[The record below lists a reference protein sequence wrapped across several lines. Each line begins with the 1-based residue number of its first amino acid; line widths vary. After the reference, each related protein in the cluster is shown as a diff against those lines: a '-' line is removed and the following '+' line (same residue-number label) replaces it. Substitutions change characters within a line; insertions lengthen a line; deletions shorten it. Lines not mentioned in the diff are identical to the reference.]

1 VIERTRLPTPL
12 PHWIAVTDRPAP
24 RLRCAARD
32 EIPTQQ
38 LSLDQLLTPDHPA
51 RAVWD
56 FAQGLDLTHLYDRI
70 RATHGRPG
78 HPHVDPRILL
88 ALWLFATIDGVGT
101 ARELDRLCTS
111 HTAYRWLCGGV
122 SVNYHTL
129 ADFRVD
135 HHDWLN
141 ELLTNSV
148 AVLLHQNL
156 VTLNRVAQDGM
167 KVRASAG
174 ADTFRRQPTLE
185 RCLAQ
190 ARQQVELLARQAGE
204 GDAAVSQ
211 RQRAARRR
219 AACEKAHRIQR
230 ALDQMPALRASR
242 EAFKRGTADQARAST
257 TDPESRV
264 MKMPDGGFRPA
275 YNVQFATD
283 AGSGLIVDATAVDRG
298 TDNGLMGAC
307 VDRIAGRYGRAPR
320 EVLVDAGFG
329 SLEDIDRVMQA
340 HGTTTYAPVKNEKQL
355 KERGEDPYAPR
366 EGDTATV
373 REWRRRMGTESA
385 RAIYKHRSSSAEW
398 VNAGCRNRGLYRLVV
413 RGVEKVRCCALWQAL
428 AHNVMV
434 VWRAATR
441 QWHNPVAADDSGE

>member
-1 VIERTRLPTPL
+1 MYERTRSFAPL

-32 EIPTQQ
+32 EVPAQP
-38 LSLDQLLTPDHPA
+38 LSLDQILTPGHPA

-56 FAQGLDLTHLYDRI
+56 FAQRLDLSHLYDRI
-70 RATHGRPG
+70 KATEGRPG

-88 ALWLFATIDGVGT
+88 ALWLYATIDGIGT
-101 ARELDRLCTS
+101 ARGLDRLCS
-111 HTAYRWLCGGV
+111 EHTAYRWLCGGV

-141 ELLTNSV
+141 ELLTGSV
-148 AVLLHQNL
+148 AVLLHQEL

-174 ADTFRRQPTLE
+174 ADTFRRLPTLQD
-185 RCLAQ
+185 CLTQAQ
-190 ARQQVELLARQAGE
+190 EQVEALSRQADE
-204 GDAAVSQ
+204 SDAAVSQ
-211 RQRAARRR
+211 RQRSARRR
-219 AACEKAHRIQR
+219 AARERVERLEKA
-230 ALDQMPALRASR
+230 LGMMPALRASK
-242 EAFKRGTADQARAST
+242 EAFEKGTGDKARAST
-257 TDPESRV
+257 TDPDARV
-264 MKMPDGGFRPA
+264 MKMPDGGYRPA

-283 AGSGLIVDATAVDRG
+283 TASGLIVDATAVNRG

-307 VDRIAGRYGRAPR
+307 VDRIAGRFGRAPK

-329 SLEDIDRVMQA
+329 SMEDIEHVRSA
-340 HGTTTYAPVKNEKQL
+340 HGAVAYMPIKNGKQWEQ
-355 KERGEDPYAPR
+355 KGKDPYAPR
-366 EGDTATV
+366 KGDTAAV
-373 REWRRRMGTESA
+373 VEWRKRMGTEAA
-385 RAIYKHRSSSAEW
+385 REIYKQRSSSAEW

-428 AHNVMV
+428 AHNLMVM
-434 VWRAATR
+434 WRAATR
-441 QWHNPVAADDSGE
+441 RQTPVTSDDPRE

>member
-1 VIERTRLPTPL
+1 MSVLDRPFTRYR
-12 PHWIAVTDRPAP
+12 IAVTDRPAP

-32 EIPTQQ
+32 CVPTQL

-56 FAQGLDLTHLYDRI
+56 FAQGLDLAHLYDRI

-101 ARELDRLCTS
+101 ARELDRLCAE

-122 SVNYHTL
+122 SMNYHTL
-129 ADFRVD
+129 ADFRVE

-174 ADTFRRQPTLE
+174 ADTFRRQPTLN
-185 RCLAQ
+185 RCLAE
-190 ARQQVELLARQAGE
+190 ARQQVELLARQADGD
-204 GDAAVSQ
+204 DAAVPQ

-219 AACEKAHRIQR
+219 AACEKAQRIQR
-230 ALDQMPALRASR
+230 ALDQMPALCASR
-242 EAFKRGTADQARAST
+242 EAFKKGTGDQARAST
-257 TDPESRV
+257 TDPEARV
-264 MKMPDGGFRPA
+264 MKMADGGYRPA

-283 AGSGLIVDATAVDRG
+283 VQSGLIVDAAVATRG
-298 TDNGLMGAC
+298 TDNGLMGQC
-307 VDRIAGRYGRAPR
+307 VDRIAGRYGRAP
-320 EVLVDAGFG
+320 EEMLVDAGFG
-329 SLEDIDRVMQA
+329 SLRDIDHVKRT
-340 HGTTTYAPVKNEKQL
+340 HGTTTYAPVKNEK
-355 KERGEDPYAPR
+355 KIKGRGEDPYAPR
-366 EGDTATV
+366 EGDTAAV
-373 REWRRRMGTESA
+373 VEWRRRMGTESA
-385 RAIYKHRSSSAEW
+385 RAIYKQRSSSAEW
-398 VNAGCRNRGLYRLVV
+398 VNAGCRNRGLHRLVV

-428 AHNVMV
+428 AHNLMVM
-434 VWRAATR
+434 WRAATR
-441 QWHNPVAADDSGE
+441 PRQSAVASVDSGE